1 MNCGVCRILTN
12 EAGQSESLA
21 NQNRSQLRVSDVNMN
36 HSELNTPEGRTWL
49 AFQYVSGELSVDG
62 VEAFELAML
71 ADASLC
77 EAVAE
82 MTAVCS
88 AVRQLPANT
97 GAVGNN
103 TAANTVATATQVS
116 LAVVTPT
123 EVKARKSGTGMM
135 LASLVT
141 VVCCGILAV
150 VVSSL
155 PNSTDRP
162 ELAVSSLEDS
172 AVEIPAADVVAAELL
187 VDVWANGA
195 VVVVV
200 VDHEFDESELATD
213 DLEVPEWLLAA
224 VAISADEQ
232 PATRETELF

>member
-1 MNCGVCRILTN
+1 
-12 EAGQSESLA
+12 
-21 NQNRSQLRVSDVNMN
+21 
-36 HSELNTPEGRTWL
+36 
-49 AFQYVSGELSVDG
+49 
-62 VEAFELAML
+62 ML

-141 VVCCGILAV
+141 VVCCWILAV

-200 VDHEFDESELATD
+200 VVVDHEFDESELATD

>member
-1 MNCGVCRILTN
+1 
-12 EAGQSESLA
+12 
-21 NQNRSQLRVSDVNMN
+21 MN
-36 HSELNTPEGRTWL
+36 HSELNTSEGRTWL

-82 MTAVCS
+82 MTAVCCAVGQVS
-88 AVRQLPANT
+88 AIT
-97 GAVGNN
+97 GAVGNY
-103 TAANTVATATQVS
+103 TAASKVATATQVS
-116 LAVVTPT
+116 LAVAAPAEFKVC
-123 EVKARKSGTGMM
+123 KSGTGMM

-155 PNSTDRP
+155 PNNADRP

-172 AVEIPAADVVAAELL
+172 GVENHSADLVAAELL

-195 VVVVV
+195 VVV